1 MLETLKKIGMEEKQA
16 KLYLA
21 CLSLGATTIIEIAR
35 KTGIK
40 RTTVYEN
47 LDEMVRAGYVKVMKK
62 EKRKRYLALEP
73 KELKDLIRR
82 KEALLEQIMP
92 QLTAM
97 NNVSSIKPKVWF
109 YEGKE
114 GILEAYEDSLN
125 YSNIEVVGFASG
137 EVLKM
142 FSLKEV
148 EKYIARRQ
156 RKKIIQTLIMPE
168 DKDAKSFIVN
178 ASEQLRR
185 VKVVSE
191 EEYPFKIEI
200 NIYANRLALFSVK
213 DKMAVIMESEP
224 ISSAM
229 RMIFRMCWKGID

>member
-1 MLETLKKIGMEEKQA
+1 MLETLRKIGMEEKQA
-16 KLYLA
+16 KIYLA

-47 LDEMVRAGYVKVMKK
+47 LDEMVRSGYVRVIKK
-62 EKRKRYLALEP
+62 EKRKRYVALEP
-73 KELKDLIRR
+73 KELKELIRK
-82 KEALLEQIMP
+82 KETLLEQIMP

-97 NNVSSIKPKVWF
+97 SNVSNAKPKVWF

-125 YSNIEVVGFASG
+125 YPGIEVVGFASG

-148 EKYIARRQ
+148 EKYIAKRQ

-168 DKDAKSFIVN
+168 GKDAKSFIAT

-200 NIYANRLALFSVK
+200 NIYANRMALFSVK

-229 RMIFRMCWKGID
+229 RMIFKMCWKGI